1 MVREELGE
9 TIDIHLGGADLI
21 FPHHENEIA
30 QSESATGHPLA
41 RWWLHN
47 GMVNVGGEKMSK
59 SLGNFTTIRALLE
72 GGVSPM
78 TLRLFVLQA
87 HYRKPLDFTAEALDA
102 AAAGWRGLDAAL
114 TVGEALPH
122 WRPSGAA
129 GDLPADLAPF
139 RDRFIA
145 AMDDDLNTAAALGDL
160 FELARPLRSLA
171 SRLRIGDS
179 PAEADQELA
188 PRWRL
193 LRELAEVLGLQPEGK
208 GSCGAPAPAAEEAIE
223 RLVEQRREA
232 KERRDYASA
241 DRIREELRR
250 QGIELVD
257 KPGGVTVWL
266 RR

>member
-1 MVREELGE
+1 
-9 TIDIHLGGADLI
+9 
-21 FPHHENEIA
+21 
-30 QSESATGHPLA
+30 
-41 RWWLHN
+41 
-47 GMVNVGGEKMSK
+47 
-59 SLGNFTTIRALLE
+59 
-72 GGVSPM
+72 
-78 TLRLFVLQA
+78 
-87 HYRKPLDFTAEALDA
+87 
-102 AAAGWRGLDAAL
+102 
-114 TVGEALPH
+114 
-122 WRPSGAA
+122 
-129 GDLPADLAPF
+129 
-139 RDRFIA
+139 
-145 AMDDDLNTAAALGDL
+145 MDDDLNTAAALGDL

-193 LRELAEVLGLQPEGK
+193 LRELAEVLGLKPEGK
-208 GSCGAPAPAAEEAIE
+208 GSAGATAPAAEEAIE